1 MTEALCAVRDFWF
14 TAVGAPWLTACFA
27 NGNDASC
34 AVLQKA
40 GFSYDHDV
48 TIHRFNGAAVA
59 CRACK
64 VLKEDV

>member
-1 MTEALCAVRDFWF
+1 MRGAGFLVYRR
-14 TAVGAPWLTACFA
+14 GAPWLTACFA

-40 GFSYDHDV
+40 GFTYDHDV